1 MSHDTFISSHVHSLL
16 HVCAHCG
23 LELPLETSESC
34 QQIQP
39 HSPHIQPIMEEEAA
53 RDRPRET
60 SRGHFSHLE
69 NQYSVVC
76 LIALLLL
83 NESLWR
89 ENSKCIVRL
98 MGKNSWQMT
107 CFASETPR
115 RCYYEKS
122 GEPRGAK
129 SWEAASGGW
138 PGAVRGGDLFTAG
151 SLWGCEAPEVPDSL
165 RGPVQGRALSG
176 VSQGL
181 EAGVPEWSSL
191 ELGRNT
197 EFPRPVAGYPSVRAS
212 HGPGLS
218 CRSVCDCREG
228 LCPEG
233 TASPGALDLLGWWG

>member
-1 MSHDTFISSHVHSLL
+1 MS
-16 HVCAHCG
+16 CG
-23 LELPLETSESC
+23 
-34 QQIQP
+34 
-39 HSPHIQPIMEEEAA
+39 HI
-53 RDRPRET
+53 
-60 SRGHFSHLE
+60 SHLE

-83 NESLWR
+83 NGSLWR

-122 GEPRGAK
+122 GDPRGAK

-138 PGAVRGGDLFTAG
+138 PGAVWGGDLFTAG

-176 VSQGL
+176 VLQGL
-181 EAGVPEWSSL
+181 EVGVPEWSSL
-191 ELGRNT
+191 EPGRNT
-197 EFPRPVAGYPSVRAS
+197 ELRKPVAGCPSVRAP

-218 CRSVCDCREG
+218 HRSVRDCLEG
-228 LCPEG
+228 LCPAG
-233 TASPGALDLLGWWG
+233 TGSPGGLDLLWWWG